1 MGNQSRLGT
10 DLDGPRVAG
19 GTGIGRLL
27 SRFRRDR
34 RGGTAVQAIVMLPV
48 IIIAFMGLVEVW
60 QVIQIRDS
68 LHTGTYQAMR
78 FLSLYPP
85 ETTSVYVW
93 EQIAEKYVHENLR
106 NNPWVDPAT
115 VISGGPNS
123 MVKVVLETGDY
134 NCTDKFTVR
143 ANYAWTVMGGD
154 IGPGGF
160 PNPLQLNMQDERQGE
175 VLCR

>member
-1 MGNQSRLGT
+1 MGIQSERVTG
-10 DLDGPRVAG
+10 LDRPDGAEGSRF
-19 GTGIGRLL
+19 GRLL
-27 SRFRRDR
+27 RRFRRDR
-34 RGGTAVQAIVMLPV
+34 RGATAVQAIVMLPV

-60 QVIQIRDS
+60 QAIQIRDS

-85 ETTSVYVW
+85 ETTDVYVW
-93 EQIAEKYVHENLR
+93 QQIAEKYVHENLK

-115 VISGGPNS
+115 VNSGSPNS
-123 MVKVVLETGDY
+123 MVEVVLETGDY
-134 NCTDKFTVR
+134 NCTDRFKVR

-154 IGPGGF
+154 VNAHGF
-160 PNPLQLNMQDERQGE
+160 PNPLQLNMQDEREGE